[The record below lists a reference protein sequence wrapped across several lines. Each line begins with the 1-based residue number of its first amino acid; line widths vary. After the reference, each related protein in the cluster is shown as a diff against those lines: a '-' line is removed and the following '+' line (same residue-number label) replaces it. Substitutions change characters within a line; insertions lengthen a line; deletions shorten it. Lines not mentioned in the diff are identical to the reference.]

1 MSKLFRKLFS
11 PFAIICLIQFFAV
24 SSFSLFSPILS
35 IYAKDV
41 INASIV
47 EIGIITSIF
56 FIASSSIKLPLGI
69 LGGGKKTPLLF
80 TLSLFLLI
88 VVPFTY
94 VLINS
99 WIGLA
104 IVRFIHGIVFA
115 LALTISYILVPLTV
129 REHLRHQA
137 VATFSVLSGVGLLT
151 GSGAGTLIVGFG
163 NLSYVF
169 YLASIL
175 GVPGFILGSIFS
187 YRLYSIES
195 QWFLLHDEGRGI
207 NLRERL
213 VLVLS
218 NKAFLVA
225 FFACFSYFF
234 VFGTVLAYAPL
245 HARYSLSLPYFIV
258 TAMFFGLYIT
268 TTLTRL
274 SLGKIISK
282 KFLSKR
288 SLVLL
293 AGLLSI
299 ILIVIAVLSDY
310 SYLFILG
317 IILFGIPQGII
328 LPVGAMM
335 VSESVRPTEH
345 VLANSFY
352 LVAWD
357 VGFALGPVLT
367 SGIADSFGILTALG
381 ASTLLPAISVILV
394 IFVKRSL
401 K

>member
-1 MSKLFRKLFS
+1 MSKIFRKLLS

-24 SSFSLFSPILS
+24 SSFSLVSPILS
-35 IYAKDV
+35 IYAKDS

-47 EIGIITSIF
+47 EIGIITSVF

-69 LGGGKKTPLLF
+69 LGGGRRTPLLF
-80 TLSLFLLI
+80 TISLFLLI

-94 VLINS
+94 ILISS

-104 IVRFIHGIVFA
+104 IVRLIHGIAFA
-115 LALTISYILVPLTV
+115 LVLAISYILVPLTV

-137 VATFSVLSGVGLLT
+137 VATFSVLSGIGLLT
-151 GSGAGTLIVGFG
+151 GSGVGTLIVAFG
-163 NLSYVF
+163 NLIYVF

-187 YRLYSIES
+187 YKLYSIEGR
-195 QWFLLHDEGRGI
+195 WFLLKDEGRGL
-207 NLRERL
+207 NLRKRL
-213 VLVLS
+213 VSVLS

-234 VFGTVLAYAPL
+234 VLGTVLAYAPL
-245 HARYSLSLPYFIV
+245 HARYNLSLPYFIV

-274 SLGKIISK
+274 SLGKLISNRIM
-282 KFLSKR
+282 SKG

-293 AGLLSI
+293 AGFLSI
-299 ILIVIAVLSDY
+299 ILIAVAVLSDY
-310 SYLFILG
+310 SYLFIFG

-357 VGFALGPVLT
+357 IGFALGPMLT
-367 SGIADSFGILTALG
+367 SSIANSLGILTALG
-381 ASTLLPAISVILV
+381 ASTLLPVISVIL
-394 IFVKRSL
+394 ILFTKESL

>member
-1 MSKLFRKLFS
+1 MSKIFKKLFS

-24 SSFSLFSPILS
+24 SSFSLVSPILS
-35 IYAKDV
+35 MYAKDV
-41 INASIV
+41 LNATII
-47 EIGIITSIF
+47 EIGIITSVF

-69 LGGGKKTPLLF
+69 LGGGRRTPLLF
-80 TLSLFLLI
+80 TVSLLLLI
-88 VVPFTY
+88 IIPFTY
-94 VLINS
+94 VLMSS

-104 IVRFIHGIVFA
+104 VVRLLHGIAFA
-115 LALTISYILVPLTV
+115 LVLTISYILIPLTV

-137 VATFSVLSGVGLLT
+137 TATFSVLSGVGLLA
-151 GSGAGTLIVGFG
+151 GAGASTLIVGFG

-175 GVPGFILGSIFS
+175 GIPGFILGSIFS
-187 YRLYSIES
+187 YRLYSIEGK
-195 QWFLLHDEGRGI
+195 WFLLYNGGKGL
-207 NLRERL
+207 NLQERL
-213 VLVLS
+213 VSVLS
-218 NKAFLVA
+218 NKMFIIA

-234 VFGTVLAYAPL
+234 VLGAVVAYAPL

-258 TAMFFGLYIT
+258 TGMFFGLYIS

-274 SLGKIISK
+274 SLRKLISNGVISK
-282 KFLSKR
+282 S
-288 SLVLL
+288 SLILL

-299 ILIVIAVLSDY
+299 ILIAVAIFSDY

-317 IILFGIPQGII
+317 IVLFGIPQGVI

-335 VSESVRPTEH
+335 VSDSVRPTEH

-357 VGFALGPVLT
+357 IGFALGPVLT
-367 SGIADSFGILTALG
+367 SGVAESLGILTALG
-381 ASTLLPAISVILV
+381 ISTLLPAISVIMML
-394 IFVKRSL
+394 FTKRT
-401 K
+401 